1 MSFNFF
7 NTKYLISNQSVLSA
21 LLIVCFFAMAGCY
34 ESSSEE
40 QSEGES
46 QVIPAVEAV
55 KARYGSLPERL
66 SGTVTAENQVMLSP
80 EMSGPVER
88 VYVQD
93 GDQVQQGDPLVKLQ
107 DGQYREQYQQAKA
120 DGGQHY
126 QSTAKA
132 GPYAIRST

>member
-21 LLIVCFFAMAGCY
+21 LLIVCFFAMADCY

-55 KARYGSLPERL
+55 KARYGSLPLSERL
-66 SGTVTAENQVMLSP
+66 SGNRY
-80 EMSGPVER
+80 G
-88 VYVQD
+88 
-93 GDQVQQGDPLVKLQ
+93 
-107 DGQYREQYQQAKA
+107 
-120 DGGQHY
+120 
-126 QSTAKA
+126 
-132 GPYAIRST
+132 